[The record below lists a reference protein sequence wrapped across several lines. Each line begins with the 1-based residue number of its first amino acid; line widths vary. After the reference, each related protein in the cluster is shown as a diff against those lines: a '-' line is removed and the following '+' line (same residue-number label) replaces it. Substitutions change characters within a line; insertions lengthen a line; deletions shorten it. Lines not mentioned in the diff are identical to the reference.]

1 MQSLSLIVVFV
12 LHSIYSMTMG
22 RLPKQDKDRV
32 VNRVEE
38 ERLQTNL
45 SRQDLADIVGVHY
58 QTIGYIERGEYSPT
72 LALSL
77 RLAQALNCTVED
89 LFQLKGEK

>member
-1 MQSLSLIVVFV
+1 MQSLSFIVVFV

-22 RLPKQDKDRV
+22 RLPKQEKDRV

-38 ERLQTNL
+38 QRLQTNL

-72 LALSL
+72 LGLSL
-77 RLAQALNCTVED
+77 LLAQALNCTVED